1 MRSQHQRTDLGT
13 LLERDW
19 VTTNGLNPLRF
30 GSGRKIWYN
39 SGNFVFT
46 TSNVPSYH
54 KKHKLSTETKQWT
67 WNECETADSTVNTI
81 MPTFN
86 TTDLRD
92 YAYYGSCVELI
103 RSTVEEIIADFPGR
117 ITTTTVVPT
126 VSNID
131 FREWNKTLEE
141 LKKQTPFESE
151 TSYDGLSGVNY
162 YYSNN
167 KWNIAPKVENDRE
180 VINKADETMVGNVFY
195 VEKDHTIKTLKVKR
209 VKNTPYYYLEHY
221 GSATGKFSLYYVY
234 DEMNYYN
241 YNYEKC
247 EFEELPQREGL
258 VYGYRLENPFQID
271 LHHKKVTLDTYDN
284 PMRYMSNSWK
294 KYCIKVRRSGTIK
307 EYRITE
313 DFSTDTK
320 EYKKDDIITIEEYNN
335 LGEYQTKCEPVYEC
349 CCGSET
355 YNTEYCLFEGNVIG
369 FKIEEKEEYACKSDN
384 EGRILKVIT
393 FKTDNRNM
401 EHVTIYGYYING
413 TITYVYK
420 PTEKNEV
427 ITIQPQQTY
436 IDEYFNGLTGFKKQL
451 LRQDTKPL
459 YMNTFITP
467 TEYDFV
473 WYYPLKTYILPS
485 TDYCIDVDT
494 NAFTSFIGKL
504 YDVAQNF
511 DNLWSDNLYRSMTH
525 ESIKNFDWSYSRDY
539 YEGDEQDNIDG
550 GERMQKIIRVLGR
563 VFDDIK
569 LYIDTV
575 KLTPNI
581 TYDQY
586 KNCPEALLSDHNET
600 SGFDVKSTIST
611 IYDLDTNIDNDYL
624 TTVNKGASWTS
635 IDEGTKITSSLS
647 KWYPSRNSTDIYPD
661 IMDNEFMRRMLLSS
675 KRIMQSKGTQESI
688 EMVFAL
694 FGFGKD
700 IDYTITEEA
709 YYTQKMIPSEECL
722 DGTVDGK
729 KKGEDWTQT
738 VAVDWKVVDSTK
750 KGDLATEINQL
761 RGHNEMFYTDPLYL
775 IPLREVYLGR
785 KNNIYLVPY
794 YDSTQMYDDDLIF
807 QGKGG
812 WGKMI
817 KNNDDDPLDDKLD
830 YQETLS
836 YLHVAGNI
844 KDLLDVN
851 PNTVNDN
858 DIYYVSSLDDY
869 TDYDECPPMDIEKNV
884 TMSHYFILINSV
896 GPDKLYYWKNII
908 VQPQLDSD
916 GNLQMVSKTE
926 FEGIFDSIKYMIT
939 EDFDG
944 YKAGEII
951 TEEDYSKLSE
961 DKKKLCEKVDLR
973 EWKYEPDGDETDT
986 EKLGTYKYAF
996 KKMRYLDNIFSTNV
1010 GNNPH
1015 VGYGLYDDGSK
1026 FIEYMKLPFK
1036 HLIEHPSEIPS
1047 QYSSILELAKK
1058 FKFDDINCIIGYKV
1072 IESFMDKMSPA
1083 SSLTRKY
1090 NIGELVS
1097 EELYAVFSDENKSK
1111 CEKVESCINDKIQIM
1126 NSRYINSDYI
1136 KYTSDDG
1143 NTLTKEY
1150 QLTDDEYNVEKR
1162 WFINSKVLTIQSLI
1176 NDTNGLF
1183 NQYFKSIIMPYI
1195 MQVIPSTTILKLKG
1209 FS

>member
-1 MRSQHQRTDLGT
+1 MRSQHQRTELGT

-19 VTTNGLNPLRF
+19 VTTNGINPLRF

-54 KKHKLSTETKQWT
+54 KKHKLSTETTQWT
-67 WNECETADSTVNTI
+67 WGDCETADSTVNTI
-81 MPTFN
+81 RPTFN
-86 TTDLRD
+86 TADLRD

-117 ITTTTVVPT
+117 ITSTTVVPKL
-126 VSNID
+126 SNIG
-131 FREWNKTLEE
+131 FREWYKTLEE
-141 LKKQTPFESE
+141 LKKLTPFEDE
-151 TSYDGLSGVNY
+151 TSYDELSDTNY

-167 KWNIAPKVENDRE
+167 KWNKAPKVENDRE
-180 VINKADETMVGNVFY
+180 VTSNADETMVGNVYY
-195 VEKDHTIKTLKVKR
+195 VKKDYVLKKLKVKE
-209 VKNTPYYYLEHY
+209 VKNKPYYYLEPY
-221 GSATGKFSLYYVY
+221 GVAMGRFSLYYVY

-247 EFEELPQREGL
+247 EFEELPQKEGL
-258 VYGYRLENPFQID
+258 VCGYRLENPFQID
-271 LHHKKVTLDTYDN
+271 LHHKKVALDTYDN

-294 KYCIKVRRSGTIK
+294 KYCIKVRRNGTFK
-307 EYRITE
+307 NYRITE
-313 DFSTDTK
+313 DFSTDAK
-320 EYKKDDIITIEEYNN
+320 GYKKDDIISIEEYNN
-335 LGEYQTKCEPVYEC
+335 LGEYQSKCEPVNEC
-349 CCGSET
+349 CCGSES
-355 YNTEYCLFEGNVIG
+355 YDTEYCLFEGNVIG
-369 FKIEEKEEYACKSDN
+369 FKIEEKEEYACKSEN
-384 EGRILKVIT
+384 EGRLLKVIT

-401 EHVTIYGYYING
+401 EYITIYGYYTNG

-436 IDEYFNGLTGFKKQL
+436 IDEYFNGLKGFKKQL

-473 WYYPLKTYILPS
+473 WYYPLKTYIWPS
-485 TDYCIDVDT
+485 TDYCVDVNT
-494 NAFTSFIGKL
+494 NAFTSFINKL

-525 ESIKNFDWSYSRDY
+525 ESIKNFDWSYSRGY

-569 LYIDTV
+569 LYIDTI

-586 KNCPEALLSDHNET
+586 KNCPEALLSDHNELG
-600 SGFDVKSTIST
+600 GFDVKSTIST
-611 IYDLDTNIDNDYL
+611 IYDLDTNISSDYL
-624 TTVNKGASWTS
+624 EKVNKDASWTS
-635 IDEGTKITSSLS
+635 LGETTTKIISSLS
-647 KWYPSRNSTDIYPD
+647 KWYPSRNSTDIYVD

-675 KRIMQSKGTQESI
+675 KRIMQSKGTQESL

-694 FGFGKD
+694 FGLGRD
-700 IDYTITEEA
+700 VDYTITEEA

-722 DGTVDGK
+722 DGTIDGK
-729 KKGEDWTQT
+729 ENGEDWTQT
-738 VAVDWKVVDSTK
+738 KGIDWKVVNSTK
-750 KGDLATEINQL
+750 KGDLAAEINQS
-761 RGHNEMFYTDPLYL
+761 RGHNEMFYSDPLYL
-775 IPLREVYLGR
+775 TPLREVYLGR

-794 YDSTQMYDDDLIF
+794 YESTQMYDDDLIF

-836 YLHVAGNI
+836 YLHVAGSI

-858 DIYYVSSLDDY
+858 DIYYVSNLNDY
-869 TDYDECPPMDIEKNV
+869 TVYDECPPMNIENNV

-896 GPDKLYYWKNII
+896 GPDKLYYWKNI
-908 VQPQLDSD
+908 VVLPQLDSD
-916 GNLQMVSKTE
+916 GNLQMISKAD
-926 FEGIFDSIKYMIT
+926 FKSVFGSIKYIVT
-939 EDFDG
+939 EGFDG
-944 YKAGEII
+944 HKVGETI
-951 TEEDYSKLSE
+951 TEEEYSKLTE

-996 KKMRYLDNIFSTNV
+996 KKMQYLDNIFSTNV

-1015 VGYGLYDDGSK
+1015 VGYGVYDDGEK

-1036 HLIEHPSEIPS
+1036 HLIDHPSEIDS
-1047 QYSSILELAKK
+1047 QYSSLLELAKN
-1058 FKFDDINCIIGYKV
+1058 FKFDDINCLIKYKV
-1072 IESFMDKMSPA
+1072 LESFWDKMTPTSTF
-1083 SSLTRKY
+1083 TRKY
-1090 NIGELVS
+1090 IVGELVS
-1097 EELYAVFSDENKSK
+1097 KELYAVFSDSNKTK
-1111 CEKVESCINDKIQIM
+1111 CERVETELSINDKIQII
-1126 NSRYINSDYI
+1126 NSRENGSDFIRYE
-1136 KYTSDDG
+1136 TQDG
-1143 NTLTKEY
+1143 VITKTLC
-1150 QLTDDEYNVEKR
+1150 TDYVNAEEQ

-1183 NQYFKSIIMPYI
+1183 NQYFKSIIMPYV